1 MYKYIFNFRG
11 LEDSEILQT
20 SLPIDYKMT
29 IEVTYGTIL
38 LEIINRIIVCIF
50 EVSPRGGI

>member
-1 MYKYIFNFRG
+1 MYVFNFRG

-20 SLPIDYKMT
+20 NLPIDYKMT